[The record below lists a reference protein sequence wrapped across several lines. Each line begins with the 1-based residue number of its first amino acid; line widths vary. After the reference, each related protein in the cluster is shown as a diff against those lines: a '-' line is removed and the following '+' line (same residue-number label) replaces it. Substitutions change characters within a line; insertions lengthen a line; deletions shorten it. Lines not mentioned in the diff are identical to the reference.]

1 MIKSST
7 PSSITYQDSD
17 KKEIIF
23 YGEWTLEPKFY
34 LHPLG
39 EALQILPNGEKIE
52 LDFPEKRK
60 YLKGFLA
67 DARSK
72 GWEIV
77 LENDQ

>member
-7 PSSITYQDSD
+7 PSSITYQDND

-34 LHPLG
+34 LYPLG

-60 YLKGFLA
+60 YLKGFLV
-67 DARSK
+67 DARNK